1 MLILKVTKSKTLH
14 SLHAVYFLKYIFGNT
29 PDIFFLVFDDVPHVH
44 QNFGIRDHVRR
55 FYGNNR
61 TLCTCLI

>member
-29 PDIFFLVFDDVPHVH
+29 PDICFLVFDDVPHVH
-44 QNFGIRDHVRR
+44 QNFGIR
-55 FYGNNR
+55 
-61 TLCTCLI
+61 T